1 MYTLVTT
8 AISVPKDLV
17 PDATI
22 RKVGSELIIGL
33 QTTQSYPL
41 VGVSNG
47 SVQEEGKAVASIFCN
62 ESDKDIAINYLDFS
76 SGSDTWIYAYV
87 QAGRQLAHIVRAVKT
102 VTGNFEAGQMLR
114 F

>member
-8 AISVPKDLV
+8 AISDPDLLI
-17 PDATI
+17 PDTNI
-22 RKVGSELIIGL
+22 RKTGAEVLIGL

-41 VGVSNG
+41 VGTANG
-47 SVQEEGKAVASIFCN
+47 SVQEDGKALATIFCN
-62 ESDKDIAINYLDFS
+62 ESANDIAINYLDFS
-76 SGSDTWIYAYV
+76 SGSDTWIYSYV

>member
-8 AISVPKDLV
+8 AI
-17 PDATI
+17 ATPATLI
-22 RKVGSELIIGL
+22 SDTTERKVGAELLIGL

-41 VGVSNG
+41 VGVANG
-47 SVQEEGKAVASIFCN
+47 SIQKGGKAVASIFCN
-62 ESDKDIAINYLDFS
+62 ESEKDIAINYLDFS
-76 SGSDTWIYAYV
+76 TGSDTWIYAYV